1 MKISRF
7 KATVLVLLA
16 ATTIYA
22 VALQLDIQRY
32 EAWKRSY
39 LQNHPDAAPYIDFN
53 PYVRT
58 LTGGLLLVVGVL
70 LGGSFLVVMIHR
82 KNLKS
87 AP

>member
-7 KATVLVLLA
+7 RVTVLVLLA
-16 ATTIYA
+16 ATTVYA

-39 LQNHPDAAPYIDFN
+39 LQNHPVVAPWIDFQ
-53 PYVRT
+53 PYVGT
-58 LTGGLLLVVGVL
+58 PTGGLLLVVGVL
-70 LGGSFLVVMIHR
+70 LGGSFLVVVIYR

-87 AP
+87 AS